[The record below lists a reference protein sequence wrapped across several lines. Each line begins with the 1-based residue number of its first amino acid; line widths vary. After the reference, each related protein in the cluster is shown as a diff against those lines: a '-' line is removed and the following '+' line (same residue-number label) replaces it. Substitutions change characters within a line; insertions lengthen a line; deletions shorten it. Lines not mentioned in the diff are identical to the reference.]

1 EAVNQR
7 AGVGE
12 GVNGLAEIEPRS
24 ANLHP
29 QSLRI
34 ADQRLGL
41 RDVVLELLQPIAHFP
56 SGCLASHGGSKLWIL
71 RIVATGADR
80 ILLHSQELVAGL
92 SRFVGAV
99 ARSTPRQPRLLELVL
114 HACFREQ
121 LGDLAV
127 AGAAGI

>member
-1 EAVNQR
+1 
-7 AGVGE
+7 
-12 GVNGLAEIEPRS
+12 
-24 ANLHP
+24 
-29 QSLRI
+29 
-34 ADQRLGL
+34 LGL

-127 AGAAGI
+127 AGAAGIGNRVHARRHGTVIAMAIIAGGSAQVPFLEQRPTVN